1 MNDKE
6 NIKFTFKLDNKKTS
20 SRYFLLFVFLWVLFF
35 GFAFYLFAID
45 QAVYLIIDVVV
56 GIISL
61 FLFSRLKPNY
71 VAFTVFKDY
80 FIINH
85 YSVISVGREYE
96 TIRVNFNEF
105 AGYKIEDTFFK
116 FRKDFIISVKTPHGI
131 ADYPKLS
138 ISALSKSEIAQI
150 LIILNKLVDQNN

>member
-20 SRYFLLFVFLWVLFF
+20 SRNFVLFVFLGALFF
-35 GFAFYLFAID
+35 GLAFYFFALDKII
-45 QAVYLIIDVVV
+45 YLIVDAVV
-56 GIISL
+56 GFVIL

-71 VAFTVFKDY
+71 IEFTVFDNH

-85 YSVISVGREYE
+85 YAVISVGREYE
-96 TIRVNFNEF
+96 TIRVNFSEF
-105 AGYKIEDTFFK
+105 LGCKIEPAFLK
-116 FRKDFIISVKTPHGI
+116 LRKDLVLTVQTPHGI

-138 ISALSKSEIAQI
+138 ISALSKAEIAQI
-150 LIILNKLVDQNN
+150 LIILNKLVEQNN